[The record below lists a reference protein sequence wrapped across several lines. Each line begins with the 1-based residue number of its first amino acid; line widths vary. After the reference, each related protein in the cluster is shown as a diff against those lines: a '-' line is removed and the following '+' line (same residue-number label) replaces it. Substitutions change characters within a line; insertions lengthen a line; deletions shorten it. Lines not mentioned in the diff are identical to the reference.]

1 MSTTVPG
8 VTGYTPLA
16 KWFHWLTA
24 GLLLAAL
31 PTGFVIA
38 FISDKDDGIHKMA
51 FYALHESLGLTV
63 LLLALARLVWRL
75 GHPPPP
81 QPAGLPRGL
90 QRAATGLH
98 HAAYGLLILQPVLG
112 FLATNAWGFPMRGQT
127 AYLGLIDLPKFMA
140 ANEGL
145 AGALQGLH
153 SLGGWLLLG
162 FIVLHLG
169 AVVLHQAI
177 RRDGTLLRMI

>member
-1 MSTTVPG
+1 
-8 VTGYTPLA
+8 
-16 KWFHWLTA
+16 
-24 GLLLAAL
+24 
-31 PTGFVIA
+31 
-38 FISDKDDGIHKMA
+38 
-51 FYALHESLGLTV
+51 
-63 LLLALARLVWRL
+63 
-75 GHPPPP
+75 
-81 QPAGLPRGL
+81 
-90 QRAATGLH
+90 
-98 HAAYGLLILQPVLG
+98 VLG